1 MANVLTN
8 QITASRLPRNKRF
21 PGVSGGTTITNVQ
34 NPFIPIEK
42 AIIPFGSDSPTIP
55 DYSIYAD
62 VYGQV
67 PTIELF
73 TYDVDGNLIKR
84 VEQPYFTLVNGL
96 ISSISFGTFGDGSQI
111 GFITI
116 AR

>member
-1 MANVLTN
+1 MANVLVNT
-8 QITASRLPRNKRF
+8 ITASRKPRNDRY
-21 PGVSGGTTITNVQ
+21 PDVSGTTIISSSE

-42 AIIPFGSDSPTIP
+42 AIIPFGTDTPTIP

-62 VYGQV
+62 IYGQV

-84 VEQPYFTLVNGL
+84 VEQPYFTLVDGL

>member
-1 MANVLTN
+1 MANVLVN
-8 QITASRLPRNKRF
+8 NVGVRRMPRNRRYL
-21 PGVSGGTTITNVQ
+21 GDNYQ
-34 NPFIPIEK
+34 NISTYGWNTAIVDK
-42 AIIPFGSDSPTIP
+42 LIIPFGSDSPTIP

-62 VYGQV
+62 TYGQV

>member
-1 MANVLTN
+1 MANVFIN
-8 QITASRLPRNKRF
+8 NISVPRIPRNKRF
-21 PGVSGGTTITNVQ
+21 YSGTFNGGNVNIQ
-34 NPFIPIEK
+34 NIAPRIDK
-42 AIIPFGSDSPTIP
+42 TIIPFGSDSPTIP

-62 VYGQV
+62 TYGQV

-73 TYDVDGNLIKR
+73 TYDADGNLIKR